1 MPFRSVMK
9 GTLEKPNDLLD
20 EEGPFEAFFLRSLVV
35 FRKCEFGQP
44 TARAVSGGTK
54 IARFLVRICEQ
65 PLCCGDLV
73 IRDFHQTF
81 DTNRCA
87 KSAIDHNDWIDH

>member
-20 EEGPFEAFFLRSLVV
+20 AEGRFEAFFRRSLVV

-44 TARAVSGGTK
+44 TARAVSAVNE
-54 IARFLVRICEQ
+54 IARFLV
-65 PLCCGDLV
+65 
-73 IRDFHQTF
+73 
-81 DTNRCA
+81 
-87 KSAIDHNDWIDH
+87 

>member
-1 MPFRSVMK
+1 MK

-44 TARAVSGGTK
+44 TARAVSGGTG
-54 IARFLVRICEQ
+54 IARFLV
-65 PLCCGDLV
+65 
-73 IRDFHQTF
+73 
-81 DTNRCA
+81 
-87 KSAIDHNDWIDH
+87 